1 MISFFYQDEEY
12 SDDLTNA
19 ISKICLQIFQD
30 YNKNLNYSNYILVS
44 NEELLEINRTHLHH
58 DYYTDIITFNYSDI
72 VNGVEA
78 EMYISINNVA
88 DNSVLFSVAP
98 QLELVR
104 VCIHGSLHVCGFD
117 DVTDS
122 DKSEMQSLE
131 NEYIKLLDYDMFHVE
146 HSIFKK

>member
-1 MISFFYQDEEY
+1 
-12 SDDLTNA
+12 
-19 ISKICLQIFQD
+19 
-30 YNKNLNYSNYILVS
+30 
-44 NEELLEINRTHLHH
+44 
-58 DYYTDIITFNYSDI
+58 
-72 VNGVEA
+72 
-78 EMYISINNVA
+78 MYISINNVA